1 MKGQKQH
8 LVRNAIYQAAVELFA
23 ERGFDETTVEEV
35 AQAAGVS
42 RRSLFRYFSSKDD
55 LLAHS
60 VMNYEHVLLK
70 AIESC
75 APGTSPLRLIRAA
88 VEAGAQH
95 TNSEPLT
102 RTVIDLAYQSASAM
116 KAQQSRMIDL
126 AESLAGALA
135 RTLRIS
141 QKSDARPRLY
151 ANLIVVILNVAIQS
165 WFEGKHEDIPLAAE
179 QELYETIRV
188 FSEERDVL
196 DTRESHDKTY
206 SSAPRGRQASISKA
220 SGKTPRKSSSGLNR
234 RK

>member
-8 LVRNAIYQAAVELFA
+8 LVRNAIYEAAVELFA
-23 ERGFDETTVEEV
+23 ERGFDDTTVEEV

-60 VMNYEHVLLK
+60 VMNYQHVLLK

-75 APGTSPLRLIRAA
+75 PPGTSPLRLIRAA
-88 VEAGAQH
+88 VEAGARH
-95 TNSEPLT
+95 TASEPLT
-102 RTVIDLAYQSASAM
+102 RTVIDLSSRSASAM
-116 KAQQSRMIDL
+116 KAQQSRMVDL

-141 QKSDARPRLY
+141 QKSDSRPRLY

-165 WFEGKHEDIPLAAE
+165 WFEGKHEDIPVAAE
-179 QELYETIRV
+179 QELYETMRV
-188 FSEERDVL
+188 FSEEIGAVGSS
-196 DTRESHDKTY
+196 ESQDKTQ
-206 SSAPRGRQASISKA
+206 SSAPRSKQLSVPKFPSKA
-220 SGKTPRKSSSGLNR
+220 PRKSSSASKR
-234 RK
+234 H